1 MIPSV
6 SPQKWFLLL
15 GDIALILLAT
25 YLAPII
31 RLGQALP
38 IFDLHT
44 GASFFTLFFYIIMLY
59 IFDFY
64 NVNRQFWS
72 KDSMFRITLAI
83 GIAGFFAGF
92 VFYSLPQWKYGRGIF
107 LMQMVLVWFF
117 LFGWRLIFS
126 LIYPISVQREDVLVL
141 GAGKS
146 GTALYNLLK
155 GPTSPYR
162 IVGFLDDDPAKQSKT
177 VGSPMVLGPTD
188 RLLEI
193 AAQRRIKTA
202 ILAITHERPAGLIHN
217 ILQARMKGMRI
228 IEMPTLYEGL
238 TRRVPIKHIYDGWLL
253 FADGFHFLSKEY
265 VQRVKRL
272 IDLGVSSLLLLIT
285 LPITAITALAIRLD
299 SPGPVFFKQERVGK
313 DGNIF
318 TLWKFRSMCQDAE
331 RNGAVWAQKNDPRV
345 TRVGKWIRLLRIDEI
360 PQLWNVFR
368 GEMSLI
374 GPRPE
379 RPELVK
385 ELERQIPYYFIRHS
399 VRPGITGWAQVNYP
413 YGASVEDALIK
424 LEYDLYYIKNMSIIL
439 DLKIILKT
447 IGVVILGQGAR

>member
-25 YLAPII
+25 SLAPII
-31 RLGQALP
+31 RLGQALL

-44 GASFFTLFFYIIMLY
+44 GASFFTLFFYIVMLY
-59 IFDFY
+59 IFDLY
-64 NVNRQFWS
+64 NINRQFWS
-72 KDSMFRITLAI
+72 KDSTLRITLAI
-83 GIAGFFAGF
+83 GIAGFFAAF
-92 VFYSLPQWKYGRGIF
+92 LFYSLPQWKYGRGIF
-107 LMQMVLVWFF
+107 LIQMVLVWFF
-117 LFGWRLIFS
+117 LFGWRSIFS
-126 LIYPISVQREDVLVL
+126 LIYPISMQREDVLVL

-146 GTALYNLLK
+146 GTALHGLLK
-155 GPTSPYR
+155 GPASPYR
-162 IVGFLDDDPAKQSKT
+162 IRGFLDDDPAKQKK
-177 VGSPMVLGPTD
+177 VMGSPIVLGTTD

-193 AAQRRIKTA
+193 AAQKGVKTV
-202 ILAITHERPAGLIHN
+202 ILAITHERPPGLIHN

-238 TRRVPIKHIYDGWLL
+238 TRRVPIKHIYEGWLL
-253 FADGFHFLSKEY
+253 FADGFYLLSKEY

-299 SPGPVFFKQERVGK
+299 SPGSVFFEQDRVGK

-318 TLWKFRSMCQDAE
+318 TLWKFRSMRRDAE
-331 RNGAVWAQKNDPRV
+331 CNGAVWAQRNDSRV

-379 RPELVK
+379 RPEFVK
-385 ELERQIPYYFIRHS
+385 ELEKQIPYYSIRHS
-399 VRPGITGWAQVNYP
+399 VRPWITGWAQVNYP

-447 IGVVILGQGAR
+447 IGVVIFWEGAR